1 MQIISRSKVH
11 EVKTRA
17 SFGERKPGQFSTG
30 YLGNPNPSGS
40 SLELLL
46 PFFAI
51 ARMLSGRRR
60 VRIIAW
66 RQLRLHLSGTTSP
79 TAADDDDDESL
90 TDATTRMVLSR
101 RRRRVPLCPPPP
113 LRRLL
118 LCPVGRRVYA
128 VCKVVPKLP
137 SLYLL
142 CLGLQS
148 VFETLNIR
156 VGLLEKK
163 GDKNTHKNAARNN
176 HHHHHPTRHQHRP
189 TLERVVETT
198 TFRRLCQKRRRRRL
212 ARGGRFWCSWRTR
225 RRER

>member
-1 MQIISRSKVH
+1 MH

-66 RQLRLHLSGTTSP
+66 RLRLHLSGTTP
-79 TAADDDDDESL
+79 AAAAADDDDESL
-90 TDATTRMVLSR
+90 ADATRMVLSR

-118 LCPVGRRVYA
+118 LCPVGRRVCA
-128 VCKVVPKLP
+128 ALVRLN
-137 SLYLL
+137 SLLFIHLL

-148 VFETLNIR
+148 VVETLT
-156 VGLLEKK
+156 KY
-163 GDKNTHKNAARNN
+163 
-176 HHHHHPTRHQHRP
+176 
-189 TLERVVETT
+189 
-198 TFRRLCQKRRRRRL
+198 
-212 ARGGRFWCSWRTR
+212 
-225 RRER
+225 

>member
-66 RQLRLHLSGTTSP
+66 RQLRLHLSGTTP
-79 TAADDDDDESL
+79 PAADDDDDESL

-113 LRRLL
+113 PLRRLL

-128 VCKVVPKLP
+128 VRKVVPKLP

-176 HHHHHPTRHQHRP
+176 HHHHPTRHQHRP